1 MKPSQSLPTTAIV
14 WQYLFGIAREYA
26 HLVRAVI
33 PKRVV
38 DNFVIHALTV
48 ALFGLIHALTVAVSR
63 INGRAPNKYLY
74 LPVTNTSSSR
84 SCTYWGQV
92 CDLPPKRLALATD
105 TRLKNNQIQSN
116 HAR

>member
-1 MKPSQSLPTTAIV
+1 VK
-14 WQYLFGIAREYA
+14 YEYA

-33 PKRVV
+33 HKKLWIGRVV
-38 DNFVIHALTV
+38 HALTV
-48 ALFGLIHALTVAVSR
+48 ALFELIHALTVAVSR

-74 LPVTNTSSSR
+74 APVTNTSSSR
-84 SCTYWGQV
+84 SIAYWGQV

-105 TRLKNNQIQSN
+105 NRLKTIKVNQS